1 MAKAFGDSK
10 MAEKFESVPLSHQT
24 IQRRIVAMGEQVEKS
39 MLSLVKKS
47 SYFSLCLD
55 ESTDQ
60 TDVSQLLIFVRTTF
74 DDFTSKEELF
84 DMCPLYGTTKG
95 KDIYEAVKKTVD
107 RIGDFDKCSAIAT
120 DGAPSMTGKKIG
132 LVGLLRENGVTCPT
146 IHCIIHQGA
155 LCGKSVKED
164 QVFQTVIKI
173 TNMIRGGNRSL
184 LHRQL
189 KQFLVETEAE
199 YGDLLMYN
207 HVRWL
212 SAGKCMERFFAIRKV
227 IPAFLNKYVSSDTT
241 ELEEKFKDPEFLRQL
256 AFITDLTNHLN
267 MLNLSLQGRNQ
278 TVSDLI
284 GMING
289 FRNKL
294 NVFKR
299 ALEKNNLTHFP
310 SCLQIAEEFN
320 GEENI
325 DFSSCIS
332 QIEQVIDEFNTR
344 FEEIE
349 SLKSSVLLYN
359 NPLGATIDDQPPNL
373 QLELCDLQ
381 ADMFLITRQEKGPEF
396 FKLLS
401 KEKFPNLRDFG
412 LKMTSM
418 FGSTY
423 TCESAFS
430 SMKYIKN
437 KNRSNLI
444 DSSLRHLMRVSTT
457 ELEVDISSLVD
468 EANRPQS
475 SH

>member
-1 MAKAFGDSK
+1 
-10 MAEKFESVPLSHQT
+10 
-24 IQRRIVAMGEQVEKS
+24 
-39 MLSLVKKS
+39 
-47 SYFSLCLD
+47 
-55 ESTDQ
+55 
-60 TDVSQLLIFVRTTF
+60 
-74 DDFTSKEELF
+74 
-84 DMCPLYGTTKG
+84 
-95 KDIYEAVKKTVD
+95 
-107 RIGDFDKCSAIAT
+107 
-120 DGAPSMTGKKIG
+120 
-132 LVGLLRENGVTCPT
+132 
-146 IHCIIHQGA
+146 
-155 LCGKSVKED
+155 
-164 QVFQTVIKI
+164 
-173 TNMIRGGNRSL
+173 
-184 LHRQL
+184 
-189 KQFLVETEAE
+189 
-199 YGDLLMYN
+199 
-207 HVRWL
+207 
-212 SAGKCMERFFAIRKV
+212 
-227 IPAFLNKYVSSDTT
+227 
-241 ELEEKFKDPEFLRQL
+241 
-256 AFITDLTNHLN
+256 

-325 DFSSCIS
+325 EFSSCIS

-430 SMKYIKN
+430 FMKYIKN
-437 KNRSNLI
+437 KNKSNLT
-444 DSSLRHLMRVSTT
+444 DSSLRHLMRLSTT
-457 ELEVDISSLVD
+457 ELEVVISSLVD
-468 EANRPQS
+468 EADRPQS

>member
-1 MAKAFGDSK
+1 
-10 MAEKFESVPLSHQT
+10 
-24 IQRRIVAMGEQVEKS
+24 
-39 MLSLVKKS
+39 
-47 SYFSLCLD
+47 
-55 ESTDQ
+55 
-60 TDVSQLLIFVRTTF
+60 
-74 DDFTSKEELF
+74 
-84 DMCPLYGTTKG
+84 
-95 KDIYEAVKKTVD
+95 
-107 RIGDFDKCSAIAT
+107 
-120 DGAPSMTGKKIG
+120 
-132 LVGLLRENGVTCPT
+132 
-146 IHCIIHQGA
+146 
-155 LCGKSVKED
+155 
-164 QVFQTVIKI
+164 
-173 TNMIRGGNRSL
+173 
-184 LHRQL
+184 
-189 KQFLVETEAE
+189 
-199 YGDLLMYN
+199 
-207 HVRWL
+207 
-212 SAGKCMERFFAIRKV
+212 
-227 IPAFLNKYVSSDTT
+227 
-241 ELEEKFKDPEFLRQL
+241 
-256 AFITDLTNHLN
+256 
-267 MLNLSLQGRNQ
+267 MLNLSLQGRNH

-310 SCLQIAEEFN
+310 SGLQITEEFN

-325 DFSSCIS
+325 EFSCCIS

-359 NPLGATIDDQPPNL
+359 NPLEATIDDQPPNL

-401 KEKFPNLRDFG
+401 KETNLRDFG

-423 TCESAFS
+423 TCESVFS

-437 KNRSNLI
+437 KNRSNLT
-444 DSSLRHLMRVSTT
+444 DSSLRHLMRLSTT

-468 EANRPQS
+468 EADRPLS

>member
-1 MAKAFGDSK
+1 
-10 MAEKFESVPLSHQT
+10 
-24 IQRRIVAMGEQVEKS
+24 
-39 MLSLVKKS
+39 
-47 SYFSLCLD
+47 
-55 ESTDQ
+55 
-60 TDVSQLLIFVRTTF
+60 
-74 DDFTSKEELF
+74 
-84 DMCPLYGTTKG
+84 
-95 KDIYEAVKKTVD
+95 
-107 RIGDFDKCSAIAT
+107 
-120 DGAPSMTGKKIG
+120 
-132 LVGLLRENGVTCPT
+132 
-146 IHCIIHQGA
+146 
-155 LCGKSVKED
+155 
-164 QVFQTVIKI
+164 
-173 TNMIRGGNRSL
+173 
-184 LHRQL
+184 
-189 KQFLVETEAE
+189 
-199 YGDLLMYN
+199 
-207 HVRWL
+207 
-212 SAGKCMERFFAIRKV
+212 
-227 IPAFLNKYVSSDTT
+227 
-241 ELEEKFKDPEFLRQL
+241 
-256 AFITDLTNHLN
+256 

-278 TVSDLI
+278 TVSHLI
-284 GMING
+284 GTING

-299 ALEKNNLTHFP
+299 AVEKYNLTHFP
-310 SCLQIAEEFN
+310 SSLQIAEEFN

-325 DFSSCIS
+325 EFSSCIS

-401 KEKFPNLRDFG
+401 KEKFPKLRDFG

-418 FGSTY
+418 FGS

-437 KNRSNLI
+437 KNRSNLTN
-444 DSSLRHLMRVSTT
+444 SSLRHLMRLSTT

-468 EANRPQS
+468 EADRPQS

>member
-1 MAKAFGDSK
+1 
-10 MAEKFESVPLSHQT
+10 
-24 IQRRIVAMGEQVEKS
+24 
-39 MLSLVKKS
+39 
-47 SYFSLCLD
+47 
-55 ESTDQ
+55 
-60 TDVSQLLIFVRTTF
+60 
-74 DDFTSKEELF
+74 
-84 DMCPLYGTTKG
+84 
-95 KDIYEAVKKTVD
+95 
-107 RIGDFDKCSAIAT
+107 
-120 DGAPSMTGKKIG
+120 
-132 LVGLLRENGVTCPT
+132 
-146 IHCIIHQGA
+146 
-155 LCGKSVKED
+155 
-164 QVFQTVIKI
+164 
-173 TNMIRGGNRSL
+173 MIRGGNRSL

-212 SAGKCMERFFAIRKV
+212 SAGKCIDRFFAIRKE

-241 ELEEKFKDPEFLRQL
+241 ELEEKFKDPELLRKL
-256 AFITDLTNHLN
+256 AFITDLTNHPN

-310 SCLQIAEEFN
+310 SCLQIAEEFK
-320 GEENI
+320 
-325 DFSSCIS
+325 
-332 QIEQVIDEFNTR
+332 VIDEFNTR

-396 FKLLS
+396 VKLLS

-418 FGSTY
+418 FGSTH
-423 TCESAFS
+423 TCESFS

-437 KNRSNLI
+437 KNRSNLT

-468 EANRPQS
+468 EADRPQF